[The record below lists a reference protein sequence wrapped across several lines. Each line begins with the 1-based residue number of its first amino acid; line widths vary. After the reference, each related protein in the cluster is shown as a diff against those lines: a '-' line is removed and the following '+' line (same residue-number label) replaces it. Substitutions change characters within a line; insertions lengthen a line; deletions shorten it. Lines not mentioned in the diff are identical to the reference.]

1 MAIRKPENRHLPKNM
16 KKRTKLL
23 KSGKVWVR
31 YYFDDFV
38 DGKRTEIPIGADFE
52 DALIEWAKLTG
63 SKINPVKRKKDTL
76 GYLFDLYMER
86 IAPQRGHRTQK
97 DYAWEIKQLR
107 LVFEDVPIKSVKP
120 HHIAQYR
127 VLEPPKLGLIVK

>member
-1 MAIRKPENRHLPKNM
+1 MAIRKPENRDLPKNM
-16 KKRTKLL
+16 KRRIRYL
-23 KSGKVWVR
+23 KSGRKWVG
-31 YYFDDFV
+31 YYFDTV
-38 DGKRTEIPIGADFE
+38 INGKRTEIPLGTDFE
-52 DALIEWAKLTG
+52 DTLIEWAKLTG
-63 SKINPVKRKKDTL
+63 SKISPIKRKKDTL
-76 GYLFDLYMER
+76 SYLFDLYMEK